1 MAQGGPTSRYAVDRM
16 ACVDVPALPLQLL
29 IRRHPDW
36 SNQPVAVLKR
46 DTPHGAILW
55 LNETARR
62 SGVLTGMS
70 YAAGLALT
78 SDLRGVEIAPDEI
91 TQNIATITELLRRF
105 TPNIEPSDAHP
116 GVFWLDAS
124 GLQPLF
130 ASLTAWAGQ
139 VQSCL
144 RHSGF
149 KSRIAVGFTRFGT
162 YAAARTGL
170 GTDHRKWNEATV
182 FQDAATEQDA
192 ARQVALSRLDIN
204 PDLRDVLG
212 KLGVHTVGAFVNLPA
227 AGVRTRFGTD
237 AHHLHRL
244 ASGDLSLPLQ
254 PQPAV
259 EPLASHVDLDVP
271 ETNVHRLLFLIKRTL
286 DPLFTALATRQHALT
301 ALELRL
307 RLETRANEPRAEQ
320 IEKIRTAEPTLDI
333 RQVLNLL
340 HLRVERQPLPNGVTA
355 VTLLVTSV
363 RATRAQLQLFQL
375 QSRRD
380 LRAAD
385 RALARVKA
393 EFGEGTVV
401 HVSLTDGH
409 LPEATFTWQPL
420 EHVVRPTPHPV
431 DVRPMIRRL
440 FTRPRRL
447 PSRLRHEPDGWMLRG
462 AQHGHVVQMHGP
474 YVVSGGWWRTIV
486 HREYYF
492 AKTRDNAWS
501 WVYYDRRR
509 RGWFLHGEVE

>member
-1 MAQGGPTSRYAVDRM
+1 MDRM

-55 LNETARR
+55 INETARR

-91 TQNIATITELLRRF
+91 TQSIATITELLRRF

-130 ASLTAWAGQ
+130 TSLTAWAGQ

-170 GTDHRKWNEATV
+170 GTDHRAWNEATV
-182 FQDAATEQDA
+182 FQDAAAEQDA

-212 KLGVHTVGAFVNLPA
+212 KLGVHTVSAFVNLPA

-244 ASGDLSLPLQ
+244 ASGALSLPLQ

-259 EPLASHVDLDVP
+259 EPLTSHVDLDVP
-271 ETNVHRLLFLIKRTL
+271 ETNVQRLLFLIKRAL

-307 RLETRANEPRAEQ
+307 RLETRADEPRAEQ
-320 IEKIRTAEPTLDI
+320 IEKLRTAEPTLDI

-340 HLRVERQPLPNGVTA
+340 HLRVERQSLPNGVTA
-355 VTLLVTSV
+355 ITLLVTSV

-385 RALARVKA
+385 RALARIKA

-431 DVRPMIRRL
+431 DVRPVIRRL

-462 AQHGHVVQMHGP
+462 AQHGHVAQMHGP

-509 RGWFLHGEVE
+509 RAWFLHGEVE

>member
-1 MAQGGPTSRYAVDRM
+1 MDRM

-55 LNETARR
+55 INETARR

-91 TQNIATITELLRRF
+91 TQSIATITELLRRF

-130 ASLTAWAGQ
+130 TSLTAWAGQ

-170 GTDHRKWNEATV
+170 GTDHRAWNEATV
-182 FQDAATEQDA
+182 FQDAAAEQDA

-244 ASGDLSLPLQ
+244 ASGALSLPLQ

-259 EPLASHVDLDVP
+259 EPLTSHVDLDVP
-271 ETNVHRLLFLIKRTL
+271 ETNVQRLLFLIKRAL

-307 RLETRANEPRAEQ
+307 RLETRADEPRAEQ
-320 IEKIRTAEPTLDI
+320 IEKLRTAEPTLDI

-340 HLRVERQPLPNGVTA
+340 HLRVERQSLPNGVTA
-355 VTLLVTSV
+355 ITLLVTSV
-363 RATRAQLQLFQL
+363 PATRAQLQLFQL

-385 RALARVKA
+385 RALARIKA

-431 DVRPMIRRL
+431 DVRPVIRRL

-509 RGWFLHGEVE
+509 RAWFLHGEVE

>member
-1 MAQGGPTSRYAVDRM
+1 MDRM

-55 LNETARR
+55 INETARR

-70 YAAGLALT
+70 YAAGLALA

-91 TQNIATITELLRRF
+91 TQSIATITELLRRF

-130 ASLTAWAGQ
+130 TSLTAWAGQ

-149 KSRIAVGFTRFGT
+149 KSRIAVGFTRFRT

-170 GTDHRKWNEATV
+170 GTDHRAWNEATV
-182 FQDAATEQDA
+182 FQDAAAEQDA

-244 ASGDLSLPLQ
+244 ASGALSLPLQ

-259 EPLASHVDLDVP
+259 EPLTSHVDLDVP
-271 ETNVHRLLFLIKRTL
+271 ETNVQRLLFLIKRAL

-307 RLETRANEPRAEQ
+307 RLETRADEPRAEQ
-320 IEKIRTAEPTLDI
+320 IEKLRTAEPTLDI

-340 HLRVERQPLPNGVTA
+340 HLRVERQSLPNGVTA
-355 VTLLVTSV
+355 ITLLVTSV
-363 RATRAQLQLFQL
+363 PATRAQLQLFQL

-385 RALARVKA
+385 RALARIKA

-431 DVRPMIRRL
+431 DVRPVIRRL

-509 RGWFLHGEVE
+509 RAWFLHGEVE

>member
-1 MAQGGPTSRYAVDRM
+1 MDRM

-55 LNETARR
+55 INETARR

-70 YAAGLALT
+70 YAAGLALA

-91 TQNIATITELLRRF
+91 TQSIATITELLRRF

-170 GTDHRKWNEATV
+170 GTDHRAWNEATV
-182 FQDAATEQDA
+182 FQDAAAEQDA

-212 KLGVHTVGAFVNLPA
+212 KLGVHKVGAFVNLPA

-244 ASGDLSLPLQ
+244 ASGALSLPLQ

-259 EPLASHVDLDVP
+259 EPLTSHVDLDVP
-271 ETNVHRLLFLIKRTL
+271 ETNVQRLLFLIKRAL

-307 RLETRANEPRAEQ
+307 RLETRADEPRAEQ
-320 IEKIRTAEPTLDI
+320 IEKFRTAEPTLDI

-340 HLRVERQPLPNGVTA
+340 HLCVERQSLPNGVTA
-355 VTLLVTSV
+355 ITLLVTSV

-385 RALARVKA
+385 RALARIKA

-431 DVRPMIRRL
+431 DVRPVIRRL

-509 RGWFLHGEVE
+509 RAWFLHGEVE

>member
-1 MAQGGPTSRYAVDRM
+1 
-16 ACVDVPALPLQLL
+16 
-29 IRRHPDW
+29 
-36 SNQPVAVLKR
+36 
-46 DTPHGAILW
+46 
-55 LNETARR
+55 
-62 SGVLTGMS
+62 
-70 YAAGLALT
+70 
-78 SDLRGVEIAPDEI
+78 
-91 TQNIATITELLRRF
+91 
-105 TPNIEPSDAHP
+105 
-116 GVFWLDAS
+116 
-124 GLQPLF
+124 
-130 ASLTAWAGQ
+130 
-139 VQSCL
+139 
-144 RHSGF
+144 
-149 KSRIAVGFTRFGT
+149 
-162 YAAARTGL
+162 
-170 GTDHRKWNEATV
+170 
-182 FQDAATEQDA
+182 
-192 ARQVALSRLDIN
+192 
-204 PDLRDVLG
+204 
-212 KLGVHTVGAFVNLPA
+212 
-227 AGVRTRFGTD
+227 RFGTD

-244 ASGDLSLPLQ
+244 ASGALSLPLQ

-259 EPLASHVDLDVP
+259 EPLTSHVDLDVP
-271 ETNVHRLLFLIKRTL
+271 ETNVQRLLFLIKRAL

-307 RLETRANEPRAEQ
+307 RLETRADEPRAEQ
-320 IEKIRTAEPTLDI
+320 IEKLRTAEPTLDI

-340 HLRVERQPLPNGVTA
+340 HLRVERQSLPNGVTA
-355 VTLLVTSV
+355 ITLLVTSV

-385 RALARVKA
+385 RALARIKA

-431 DVRPMIRRL
+431 DVRPVIRRL

-492 AKTRDNAWS
+492 AKTRDN
-501 WVYYDRRR
+501 
-509 RGWFLHGEVE
+509 

>member
-1 MAQGGPTSRYAVDRM
+1 MDRM

-55 LNETARR
+55 INETARR

-91 TQNIATITELLRRF
+91 TQSIATITELLRRF

-130 ASLTAWAGQ
+130 TSLTAWAGQ

-170 GTDHRKWNEATV
+170 GTDHRAWNEATV
-182 FQDAATEQDA
+182 FQDAAAEQDA

-244 ASGDLSLPLQ
+244 ASGALSLPLQ

-259 EPLASHVDLDVP
+259 EPLTSHVDLDVP
-271 ETNVHRLLFLIKRTL
+271 ETNVQRLLFLIKRAL

-307 RLETRANEPRAEQ
+307 RLETRADEPRAEQ
-320 IEKIRTAEPTLDI
+320 IEKLRTAEPTLDI

-340 HLRVERQPLPNGVTA
+340 HLRVERQSLPNGVTA
-355 VTLLVTSV
+355 ITLLVTSV

-385 RALARVKA
+385 RALARIKA

-420 EHVVRPTPHPV
+420 EHVVRPNPPPV
-431 DVRPMIRRL
+431 DVRPVIRRL

-509 RGWFLHGEVE
+509 RAWFLHGEVE

>member
-1 MAQGGPTSRYAVDRM
+1 
-16 ACVDVPALPLQLL
+16 
-29 IRRHPDW
+29 
-36 SNQPVAVLKR
+36 
-46 DTPHGAILW
+46 
-55 LNETARR
+55 
-62 SGVLTGMS
+62 
-70 YAAGLALT
+70 
-78 SDLRGVEIAPDEI
+78 
-91 TQNIATITELLRRF
+91 
-105 TPNIEPSDAHP
+105 
-116 GVFWLDAS
+116 
-124 GLQPLF
+124 
-130 ASLTAWAGQ
+130 
-139 VQSCL
+139 
-144 RHSGF
+144 SGF

-340 HLRVERQPLPNGVTA
+340 HLRVER
-355 VTLLVTSV
+355 
-363 RATRAQLQLFQL
+363 
-375 QSRRD
+375 
-380 LRAAD
+380 
-385 RALARVKA
+385 
-393 EFGEGTVV
+393 
-401 HVSLTDGH
+401 
-409 LPEATFTWQPL
+409 
-420 EHVVRPTPHPV
+420 
-431 DVRPMIRRL
+431 
-440 FTRPRRL
+440 
-447 PSRLRHEPDGWMLRG
+447 
-462 AQHGHVVQMHGP
+462 
-474 YVVSGGWWRTIV
+474 
-486 HREYYF
+486 
-492 AKTRDNAWS
+492 
-501 WVYYDRRR
+501 
-509 RGWFLHGEVE
+509 

>member
-1 MAQGGPTSRYAVDRM
+1 MSRYAVDRM

-36 SNQPVAVLKR
+36 SNQPAVVLKR

-55 LNETARR
+55 LNEAARR

-170 GTDHRKWNEATV
+170 GTDHREWNEATV

-385 RALARVKA
+385 RALARIKA

-401 HVSLTDGH
+401 HASLTDGH

-431 DVRPMIRRL
+431 DARPMIRRL

>member
-36 SNQPVAVLKR
+36 SNQPAVVLKR
-46 DTPHGAILW
+46 DTPNGAILW
-55 LNETARR
+55 LNEAARR

-301 ALELRL
+301 AIELRL

-355 VTLLVTSV
+355 SKIWG
-363 RATRAQLQLFQL
+363 
-375 QSRRD
+375 S
-380 LRAAD
+380 
-385 RALARVKA
+385 
-393 EFGEGTVV
+393 
-401 HVSLTDGH
+401 
-409 LPEATFTWQPL
+409 
-420 EHVVRPTPHPV
+420 
-431 DVRPMIRRL
+431 
-440 FTRPRRL
+440 
-447 PSRLRHEPDGWMLRG
+447 
-462 AQHGHVVQMHGP
+462 
-474 YVVSGGWWRTIV
+474 
-486 HREYYF
+486 
-492 AKTRDNAWS
+492 
-501 WVYYDRRR
+501 
-509 RGWFLHGEVE
+509 